1 MLMVKKDLCFGCGLC
16 VENCPQQA
24 ISIVSATAQINQ
36 GQCNQC
42 RRCLDVCPQGAIIE
56 VAPVSVPEL
65 QAIVTGLKDKAEDIV
80 ARIERLAGS
89 KDHTK
94 QDKR

>member
-1 MLMVKKDLCFGCGLC
+1 MLRVRRDLCFGCGLC
-16 VENCPQQA
+16 VESCPQQA

-42 RRCLDVCPQGAIIE
+42 RRCLDVCPQGAITE

-65 QAIVTGLKDKAEDIV
+65 QAIVTGLKDEAEDII
-80 ARIERLAGS
+80 ARIERLKGN
-89 KDHTK
+89 KDRAK
-94 QDKR
+94 QDE

>member
-1 MLMVKKDLCFGCGLC
+1 VKRDLCFGCGLC
-16 VENCPQQA
+16 VESCPQQA
-24 ISIVSATAQINQ
+24 ISIVLATAQINQ

-65 QAIVTGLKDKAEDIV
+65 QTLVTGLKDKAEDIV

-89 KDHTK
+89 KDQTK